1 MAKKIKR
8 QEPITNAVVAA
19 RTAGDVLQKAYA
31 ALAGV
36 QQAMRLIDE
45 NPDLDADQIRSA
57 LAINRSTIDEA
68 CAAFDWSE

>member
-1 MAKKIKR
+1 MAKKNKR
-8 QEPITNAVVAA
+8 TEPITNAVVAA

-31 ALAGV
+31 ALTGV

-57 LAINRSTIDEA
+57 LAINRSAIDEA
-68 CAAFDWSE
+68 CFAFDWSE